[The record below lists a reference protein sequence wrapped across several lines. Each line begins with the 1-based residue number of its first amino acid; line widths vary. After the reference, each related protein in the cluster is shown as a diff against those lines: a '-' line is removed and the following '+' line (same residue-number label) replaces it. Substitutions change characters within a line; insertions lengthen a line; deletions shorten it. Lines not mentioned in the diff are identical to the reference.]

1 MDENKKEEENFIFNK
16 RTFIFNTKDQI
27 NNKYEKIEQLGKS
40 TYSEIYTVNNKET
53 NDIRVCKKISKRHIE
68 NRDEFDNEIKV
79 LSHCDHP
86 NIIKLYEVYEEEDYI
101 YLILEYCVGGEL
113 DERLICKIEEG
124 IIFTEKEAANIF
136 KKMMLGISYIHSCG
150 ICHRNLKTDNILF
163 LTKEDDSELKLIS
176 FELSMIY
183 SFNTFN
189 QDKKND
195 EKKIRMKKL
204 VGNIYFISPEVIEG
218 NYNEKCD
225 IWSAGVILYF
235 LLSGEPPFNGMND
248 EEIFNKIKKKKFDF
262 PDKEWKNISK
272 EAKDLIKKMICDENN
287 RLSAQEVLEHEWVK
301 NCAPNSKG
309 YLSNINLE
317 SFKRYRL
324 MHKIKKAIYSF
335 IASRLTEEE
344 TKNLKNIFENID
356 VDHDGKISFI
366 EMKNA
371 IKKLNIPNTENEIEN
386 IFKSIDTD
394 NNGIIDYTEFL
405 SASLSDKQIMNKK
418 TLLETFNMFD
428 KDKSGKISKK
438 NIVSVLHLN
447 NEKIAENYIKKY
459 DLDKDGEIN
468 YQEFLEMMEKFGN
481 FNENKDK

>member
-1 MDENKKEEENFIFNK
+1 
-16 RTFIFNTKDQI
+16 
-27 NNKYEKIEQLGKS
+27 
-40 TYSEIYTVNNKET
+40 
-53 NDIRVCKKISKRHIE
+53 
-68 NRDEFDNEIKV
+68 
-79 LSHCDHP
+79 
-86 NIIKLYEVYEEEDYI
+86 
-101 YLILEYCVGGEL
+101 
-113 DERLICKIEEG
+113 
-124 IIFTEKEAANIF
+124 
-136 KKMMLGISYIHSCG
+136 
-150 ICHRNLKTDNILF
+150 
-163 LTKEDDSELKLIS
+163 
-176 FELSMIY
+176 
-183 SFNTFN
+183 
-189 QDKKND
+189 
-195 EKKIRMKKL
+195 
-204 VGNIYFISPEVIEG
+204 
-218 NYNEKCD
+218 
-225 IWSAGVILYF
+225 
-235 LLSGEPPFNGMND
+235 
-248 EEIFNKIKKKKFDF
+248 
-262 PDKEWKNISK
+262 
-272 EAKDLIKKMICDENN
+272 
-287 RLSAQEVLEHEWVK
+287 
-301 NCAPNSKG
+301 
-309 YLSNINLE
+309 
-317 SFKRYRL
+317 

-371 IKKLNIPNTENEIEN
+371 IKKLNIPNTENEIES

-394 NNGIIDYTEFL
+394 NNGNIDYTEFL